1 MSDEVKNPNRDPNH
15 EAPKVI
21 DSETF
26 KKLTDAVLES
36 NGVPRKE
43 LFEYPYN
50 EFESRKL
57 IEKAEKTVI
66 KIARILE
73 LRIQR

>member
-1 MSDEVKNPNRDPNH
+1 MSDEVKNPNHDPNH
-15 EAPKVI
+15 EVPKVI
-21 DSETF
+21 DTDTF
-26 KKLTDAVLES
+26 AKLTDAVLES

>member
-1 MSDEVKNPNRDPNH
+1 MSDGVKNPNYNPSAEPPRTIN
-15 EAPKVI
+15 
-21 DSETF
+21 SETF
-26 KKLTDAVLES
+26 AKLTDAVLES

-43 LFEYPYN
+43 LYEYPYN